1 MGNELPNLEPLVASL
16 LARAPT
22 MNFMQLCRLLEVRV
36 PDQPG
41 FGTRDILEHER
52 VRFRPRPRM
61 GFPSGEIAAVEFDDG
76 SDTSGPDT
84 PPTVRTT
91 FLGLYGVDAAVPSHM
106 VDEIALREEGHEA
119 VEAFLDQFNHRYVAL
134 LYRAWKKYRYPESFR
149 PGGTDAQSR
158 NLLCLAGFGWGEKPA
173 RSGLPDSRV
182 LALLG
187 LMIQRTRTPE
197 GLAGVAALAVPGVEV
212 RVDEFWPTLKRAGQS
227 QPLTS
232 PGRLSGLPGGL
243 PSTNGSPGGTRRAP
257 EDGKRRGLGG
267 GYVLG
272 NRLEYRS
279 RAVRVT
285 LRPAHGRQ
293 AHDLLPG
300 AWLHRELMAFIR
312 LYVGTKADVHL
323 RMAVSSRLVPEPSVG
338 TAPAGSVPR
347 LGWTTVLPSDE
358 DRIITIAL
366 GVYEAF
372 PAPGPN
378 PYRVPRAA

>member
-1 MGNELPNLEPLVASL
+1 MKPRDLPNLQPPNLDPLVASL

-36 PDQPG
+36 PDHPG
-41 FGTRDILEHER
+41 LGTRDTPEHEP
-52 VRFRPRPRM
+52 VRFRPRPRL
-61 GFPSGEIAAVEFDDG
+61 GFPAGEIAAVEFDDG
-76 SDTSGPDT
+76 SDTFGPDA

-106 VDEIALREEGHEA
+106 VDEIVLREEGHEA

-134 LYRAWKKYRYPESFR
+134 LYRAWKKYRYPESFQA
-149 PGGTDAQSR
+149 GGTDAQSR

-187 LMIQRTRTPE
+187 LMVQRTRTPE
-197 GLAGVAALAVPGVEV
+197 GLAGVVALAVPGVEV
-212 RVDEFWPTLKRAGQS
+212 RVDEFWPTARRAGQP

-232 PGRLSGLPGGL
+232 SGRLAG
-243 PSTNGSPGGTRRAP
+243 AP
-257 EDGKRRGLGG
+257 EDSKRRGLGG

-285 LRPAHGRQ
+285 LRPAHGQQ

-312 LYVGTKADVHL
+312 LYVGTKADAHL
-323 RMAVSSRLVPEPSVG
+323 RMEVSSRLAPPPSVG
-338 TAPAGSVPR
+338 VAPAGPVPR

-358 DRIITIAL
+358 ERIITIAL

-378 PYRVPRAA
+378 PHRVPHAA

>member
-1 MGNELPNLEPLVASL
+1 MKPRDLPNLQPPNLDPLVASL
-16 LARAPT
+16 LARAPK

-41 FGTRDILEHER
+41 FGTCDTPEHEP
-52 VRFRPRPRM
+52 VRFRPRPRL
-61 GFPSGEIAAVEFDDG
+61 GFPAGEMAAVEFDDG
-76 SDTSGPDT
+76 SDTFGSDA

-106 VDEIALREEGHEA
+106 VDEIVLREEGHEA

-134 LYRAWKKYRYPESFR
+134 LYRAWKKYRYPESFQA
-149 PGGTDAQSR
+149 GGTDAQSR

-187 LMIQRTRTPE
+187 LMVQRTRTPE
-197 GLAGVAALAVPGVEV
+197 GLAGVMALAVPGVEV
-212 RVDEFWPTLKRAGQS
+212 RVDEFWPSARRAGQP

-232 PGRLSGLPGGL
+232 SGRLAG
-243 PSTNGSPGGTRRAP
+243 AP
-257 EDGKRRGLGG
+257 EDSRRRGLGG

-285 LRPAHGRQ
+285 LRPTHGQQ

-312 LYVGTKADVHL
+312 LYVGTKADAHL
-323 RMAVSSRLVPEPSVG
+323 RMEVSSRLAPVPSVG
-338 TAPAGSVPR
+338 RASAGPAPR

-358 DRIITIAL
+358 ERIITIAL

-378 PYRVPRAA
+378 PHRVPHAA